1 MMSTRTNMMFLLG
14 LALGAAAL
22 ASARR
27 EPPQPEL
34 AVRAHGLADAGAD
47 PAWRLVGAARALFE
61 RGDAAAV
68 QSLAAADGDP
78 AARSAMR
85 LLRDLG
91 LPLVP

>member
-1 MMSTRTNMMFLLG
+1 MSTRTNMMVLLG
-14 LALGAAAL
+14 VALGAVAV

-27 EPPQPEL
+27 EPRQPEL
-34 AVRAHGLADAGAD
+34 AARAHGLADAGTD

-61 RGDAAAV
+61 HGDAAAV
-68 QSLAAADGDP
+68 QALAAADGDP

-91 LPLVP
+91 LPLAP